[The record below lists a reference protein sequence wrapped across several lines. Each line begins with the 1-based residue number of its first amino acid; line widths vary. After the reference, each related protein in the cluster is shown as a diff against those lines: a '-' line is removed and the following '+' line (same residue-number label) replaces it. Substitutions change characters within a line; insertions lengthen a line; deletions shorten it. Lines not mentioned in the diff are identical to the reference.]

1 MRRHFIRRWFLLVL
15 VLVIAGGFLA
25 PRQLAPLVD
34 HLWREAIVFGVLFL
48 MAFSLDSRAM
58 WQAMRRPGA
67 AALATAI
74 NFGLL
79 PLVAWGFSL
88 AMFKAGLLGRDL
100 AIGLLIVGATP
111 STLAS
116 GAVWTRRAGGN
127 DAVALL
133 VTMITNLACFVV
145 TPLWLLWSTGQHAS
159 LDLPEMIGHLAVLV
173 VLPMAL
179 AQLLRAVRPLGRWAT
194 AQRTPLGVVAQCG
207 VLTMILIGAVN
218 CGNKLSSGGGSAIGA
233 GQWLAMLVAVA
244 SIHLLMLYCGHL
256 LGRAASLPRE
266 DRIAVGFSGSQK
278 TLMIGLQVAI
288 TYFAHLP
295 LAMLPMV
302 AYHVTQLILDTAVAD
317 RLRRSGPQE
326 ASPRQAGKSA

>member
-1 MRRHFIRRWFLLVL
+1 MKRHFIRRWFLLALMV
-15 VLVIAGGFLA
+15 VIVGGFFA

-34 HLWREAIVFGVLFL
+34 LIWREAIVFGVLFL
-48 MAFSLDSRAM
+48 MAFSLDAHTM
-58 WQAMRRPGA
+58 WRAMRRPGA

-88 AMFKAGLLGRDL
+88 AMFKAGWLGQDL

-116 GAVWTRRAGGN
+116 AAVWTRRAGGN

-133 VTMITNLACFVV
+133 VTMITNLICFVV
-145 TPLWLLWSTGQHAS
+145 TPLWLLWSTGKHAP
-159 LDLPEMIGHLAVLV
+159 LDLSEMIGRLAVLV

-179 AQLLRAVRPLGRWAT
+179 AQVLRAVRPLGRWAT
-194 AQRTPLGVVAQCG
+194 AQRIPLGVIAQCG
-207 VLTMILIGAVN
+207 VLTMILIGSVN
-218 CGNKLSSGGGSAIGA
+218 CGNKLLAGGGSVVGV
-233 GQWLAMLVAVA
+233 GQWLAMLAAVA
-244 SIHLLMLYCGHL
+244 AIHLITLYAGHV

-266 DRIAVGFSGSQK
+266 ERIAVGFSGSQK
-278 TLMIGLQVAI
+278 TLMIGLEVAL
-288 TYFAHLP
+288 TYFADLP

-317 RLRRSGPQE
+317 RLRRGRPDS
-326 ASPRQAGKSA
+326 